1 MLKPQDRPIIGRY
14 ARALFEAARSQNTV
28 DAVRADLG
36 VLRSILAATPA
47 LAEALRHPRLPGA
60 AKAEIVKKAGAS
72 PLVAALAGLLFEK
85 GRWDALPDIAAA
97 FESLAD
103 GAAGVLS
110 VRLTTPA
117 PLATDETQRWT
128 KTLAAAH
135 RGPVRLDARVDPDL
149 LGGVAIRVGD
159 RVWDN
164 SLRNQLER
172 LRESLA
178 STRAA

>member
-14 ARALFEAARSQNTV
+14 ARALFGAARAQNAV
-28 DAVRADLG
+28 DAVRGDLG
-36 VLRSILAATPA
+36 ALRAILAATPA
-47 LAEALRHPRLPGA
+47 LAEALRHPRLPGS

-103 GAAGVLS
+103 VAAGVLP
-110 VRLTTPA
+110 VRLTTPT
-117 PLATDETQRWT
+117 PLVPAEAQRWT
-128 KTLAAAH
+128 KTLAAVH
-135 RGPVRLDARVDPDL
+135 RGTVRLDTRVDPGL
-149 LGGVAIRVGD
+149 LGGVTIRVGD

-164 SLRNQLER
+164 SLKNQLER

>member
-14 ARALFEAARSQNTV
+14 ARALFEAARAQNAV
-28 DAVRADLG
+28 DAVREDLG
-36 VLRSILAATPA
+36 ALRAVLAATPA
-47 LAEALRHPRLPGA
+47 LAEALRHPRLPGS

-85 GRWDALPDIAAA
+85 GRWDALSDIASA
-97 FESLAD
+97 FASLAD
-103 GAAGVLS
+103 AAAGVLP

-117 PLATDETQRWT
+117 PLAADETQRWT
-128 KTLAAAH
+128 RALAAVH
-135 RGPVRLDARVDPDL
+135 RGTVRLDTRVDPDL
-149 LGGVAIRVGD
+149 LGGVTIRVGD